1 MMWRFSPSKS
11 ELEARPP
18 GTRPPGT
25 RPPGARPRLVGIP
38 KLFLGGAALLALA
51 GCFGG
56 GMSDGMSG
64 GMQLTAEETTATP
77 PEESGPIKFVWEG
90 DDGETTTLISTT
102 TSTTGTPTETFIA
115 RQKIAEHRRKPDFA
129 HRILPSINP
138 NGSENTPPQAGRG
151 QQIRLIPL
159 DNGLIIRKRAEEAA
173 GDVTV
178 LGVTQE

>member
-1 MMWRFSPSKS
+1 MMWRFSPLKS
-11 ELEARPP
+11 ELK
-18 GTRPPGT
+18 
-25 RPPGARPRLVGIP
+25 ARPRLVGIP

-56 GMSDGMSG
+56 GMSG

-77 PEESGPIKFVWEG
+77 QEESGPIKFVWEG
-90 DDGETTTLISTT
+90 DDGKTTTLISTT